1 MTASVLIVDDSPIMR
16 AMLKKALDLSGHAPE
31 SVCEACDGVE
41 ALAQLSKGEVSIVFA
56 DIHMPRMTGLELIE
70 RMSQD
75 PRYKSV
81 AVVVVSSDA
90 TEKHQEELVKW
101 GVRAVLRKPFRPE
114 QIRAVIRS
122 LSKDMSADKEG
133 GEAGHD

>member
-1 MTASVLIVDDSPIMR
+1 MTVPVLIVDDSPIMR
-16 AMLKKALDLSGHAPE
+16 AMLKKALDLSGHSPDT
-31 SVCEACDGVE
+31 VCEACDGIE
-41 ALAQLSKGEVSIVFA
+41 ALERLAEGHVEIVFA

-70 RMSQD
+70 KMARD

-90 TEKHQEELVKW
+90 TEKHQEQLVKC
-101 GVRAVLRKPFRPE
+101 GVRAILRKPFRPE

-122 LSKDMSADKEG
+122 LAKDRKVESES
-133 GEAGHD
+133 

>member
-1 MTASVLIVDDSPIMR
+1 MTVPVLIVDDSPIMR
-16 AMLKKALDLSGHAPE
+16 AMLKKALNLSGHSPE
-31 SVCEACDGVE
+31 TVCEASDGVE
-41 ALAQLSKGEVSIVFA
+41 ALERLAQGKVEVVFA

-70 RMSQD
+70 RMAGD

-90 TEKHQEELVKW
+90 TEKHQEQLIRC
-101 GVRAVLRKPFRPE
+101 GVRAILRKPFRPE

-122 LSKDMSADKEG
+122 LSKDKKAEPES
-133 GEAGHD
+133 

>member
-1 MTASVLIVDDSPIMR
+1 MTVPVLIVDDSPIMR
-16 AMLKKALDLSGHAPE
+16 AMLKKALDLSGHSPD
-31 SVCEACDGVE
+31 SVREAGDGIE
-41 ALAQLSKGEVSIVFA
+41 ALECLASGQVSIVFA

-70 RMSQD
+70 KMSND

-90 TEKHQEELVKW
+90 TERHQEQLMKA

-114 QIRAVIRS
+114 QIRAIIRD
-122 LSKDMSADKEG
+122 LTKGEKDEKQP
-133 GEAGHD
+133 

>member
-1 MTASVLIVDDSPIMR
+1 MTVPVLIVDDSPIMR

-31 SVCEACDGVE
+31 SVCEASDGVE
-41 ALAQLSKGEVSIVFA
+41 ALERLAEGAVSIVFA
-56 DIHMPRMTGLELIE
+56 DIHMPRMNGLELIE
-70 RMSQD
+70 QMSND

-90 TEKHQEELVKW
+90 TEKHQDQLTKC
-101 GVRAVLRKPFRPE
+101 GVRAILRKPFRPE

-122 LSKDMSADKEG
+122 LSKEKKGEG
-133 GEAGHD
+133 EP